1 MKRIS
6 FIILL
11 VLLSAC
17 GPAPAPTPVPE
28 ALFVDPGTS
37 LGPISP
43 YLYGTNYGPMHA
55 VPLEAMP
62 LVETAGFTVLRFP
75 GGAWTDTVD
84 MNPFQIDALMVF
96 AKQVG
101 AIPTI
106 SVRLLGGNPE
116 TAADLVRHTNIERK
130 YG

>member
-11 VLLSAC
+11 ILFSAC
-17 GPAPAPTPVPE
+17 GPAPAPTPLPE

-43 YLYGTNYGPMHA
+43 YIYGTNYGPMHA
-55 VPLEAMP
+55 VLPEMMP
-62 LVETAGFTVLRFP
+62 LVEDAGFTVLRFP
-75 GGAWTDTVD
+75 GGAWTDVVD
-84 MNPFQIDALMVF
+84 MNTFQIDMLMDF

-101 AIPTI
+101 AMPTI
-106 SVRLLGGNPE
+106 S
-116 TAADLVRHTNIERK
+116 
-130 YG
+130 